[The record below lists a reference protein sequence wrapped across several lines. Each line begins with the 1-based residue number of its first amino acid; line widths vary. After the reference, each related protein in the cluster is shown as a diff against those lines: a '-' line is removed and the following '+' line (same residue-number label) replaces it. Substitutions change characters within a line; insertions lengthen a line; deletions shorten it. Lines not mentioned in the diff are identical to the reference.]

1 MSRGISEFWTRFR
14 RNRGA
19 VVGLAFFALFV
30 AAATAGPFLFPGDP
44 WKLAGRPLSPPL
56 HNGFLLGTD
65 SLGRDIALG
74 IVHGARVSLVVGVIS
89 TLIAMALGAFLGAL
103 AGYYRGPVDDAIMRL
118 TEFFQTIPSFILA
131 VLLVA
136 IFRPSLEV
144 VVVTIAIV
152 SWPPVARLV
161 RSEFL
166 SLQTRE
172 FVAAARILGQSN
184 FSIIVHEI
192 LPNALPPIIVMGSL
206 MIATSIL
213 FEAALSFLGLG
224 DPNLMSWGYMIGVG
238 RSIIRIAWWASVF
251 PGLAIFL
258 TVLSIN
264 LVGEGVTDALN
275 PRLSRKGRA

>member
-1 MSRGISEFWTRFR
+1 QRDNDMSRGISEFWTRFR

-118 TEFFQTIPSFILA
+118 K
-131 VLLVA
+131 
-136 IFRPSLEV
+136 
-144 VVVTIAIV
+144 
-152 SWPPVARLV
+152 
-161 RSEFL
+161 
-166 SLQTRE
+166 
-172 FVAAARILGQSN
+172 
-184 FSIIVHEI
+184 
-192 LPNALPPIIVMGSL
+192 
-206 MIATSIL
+206 
-213 FEAALSFLGLG
+213 
-224 DPNLMSWGYMIGVG
+224 IG
-238 RSIIRIAWWASVF
+238 R
-251 PGLAIFL
+251 
-258 TVLSIN
+258 
-264 LVGEGVTDALN
+264 
-275 PRLSRKGRA
+275 